1 MWASHSYGKYSLF
14 SWTTLLLSF
23 SRKSLNSA
31 PKSSLANDHYN
42 STRATAR
49 RPPREASQIQSVAG
63 VWWRGRRED
72 TGYEEDE
79 SFVERGQCR
88 NHSCEVVRLSAFFC
102 DGGVPI
108 SHHPPLLLPS
118 FAHVAPLRQKL
129 YLTSYIQRICLVLRI
144 GNARTNLFVSNSD
157 LFGWKLWVVRGG
169 SSKSKD
175 SNLAVRVNYLYW

>member
-1 MWASHSYGKYSLF
+1 MGSNRYFPELHSSYHSRENHSIVRPNLPLQ
-14 SWTTLLLSF
+14 TTTTTAYF
-23 SRKSLNSA
+23 
-31 PKSSLANDHYN
+31 
-42 STRATAR
+42 TRAR

-102 DGGVPI
+102 DGGVAI

-118 FAHVAPLRQKL
+118 FAHVEPLRQKL
-129 YLTSYIQRICLVLRI
+129 YLTAYIQRICLVLRI
-144 GNARTNLFVSNSD
+144 GNARTNLLVTNSD
-157 LFGWKLWVVRGG
+157 LFG
-169 SSKSKD
+169 
-175 SNLAVRVNYLYW
+175 